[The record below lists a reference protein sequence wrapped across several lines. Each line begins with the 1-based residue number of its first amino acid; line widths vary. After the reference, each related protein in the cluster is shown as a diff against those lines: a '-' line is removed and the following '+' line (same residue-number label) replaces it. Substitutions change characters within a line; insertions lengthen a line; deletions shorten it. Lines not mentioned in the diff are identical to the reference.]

1 MSREARHR
9 LLSIRSSAEGCGWG
23 PGFGPFRVFV
33 VIVCL
38 LVTCLHWD
46 PTVSLGFLA
55 DWPWPFSFWG
65 SCNSRNC
72 HLCLQAWRTT
82 CASLRAAC
90 QLMDFWILLLLPLT
104 SIGHW
109 TLFCVVASASFS
121 SFLWSDP
128 DPQLKSYHQSAG
140 WTFQPHGFA
149 AQNLCY
155 RFREYERVVAQ
166 VMRHFAG
173 FWKPPCSCLWVT
185 MSFDATLGY
194 PGEGPTSSL
203 FSLVSANIG
212 SVMSDTTWKTWNA
225 DCVCLQETRV
235 GKNNIRS
242 ASKLFQTAGFTPCF
256 GQLLP
261 GLWYGDK
268 STKTPCGGALVAG
281 GTAYTQT
288 FEHQQDA
295 SGLFDPLFK
304 TKRFA
309 AAWIQVTPRK
319 KALVISLYATTSAS
333 QDVRIHDSNNQ
344 LFEDIFSFVAQFGQ
358 IPVIIAGD
366 FQAPPMS
373 YPAIANAV
381 CFRSWHDP
389 VAVVDEQGVL
399 SRPLTFSNDGTFAGV
414 GDACTSIDAVLV
426 NDIAFAALHSAEV
439 VQVFGKQH
447 RPIKL
452 VFDCL
457 QSISLGSTLLKLP
470 PSSWRDVKGI
480 CTPHLRSP
488 GMINVRLNLI
498 STLTRSPNGML

>member
-1 MSREARHR
+1 MPHSDIRGKAQPAPSFLWFPPILDPLCLTPRGKLGMLIVFVFRKPVSERITSGLPPNCFRQLALHLVSVNFYRDCGMATNPPR
-9 LLSIRSSAEGCGWG
+9 PRVEVLLLQGAPRTLKLLSTSKMRRA
-23 PGFGPFRVFV
+23 
-33 VIVCL
+33 CL
-38 LVTCLHWD
+38 ILC
-46 PTVSLGFLA
+46 
-55 DWPWPFSFWG
+55 
-65 SCNSRNC
+65 SRPK
-72 HLCLQAWRTT
+72 
-82 CASLRAAC
+82 
-90 QLMDFWILLLLPLT
+90 DLLPL
-104 SIGHW
+104 G
-109 TLFCVVASASFS
+109 
-121 SFLWSDP
+121 
-128 DPQLKSYHQSAG
+128 
-140 WTFQPHGFA
+140 
-149 AQNLCY
+149 
-155 RFREYERVVAQ
+155 
-166 VMRHFAG
+166 
-173 FWKPPCSCLWVT
+173 
-185 MSFDATLGY
+185 
-194 PGEGPTSSL
+194 
-203 FSLVSANIG
+203 
-212 SVMSDTTWKTWNA
+212 
-225 DCVCLQETRV
+225 
-235 GKNNIRS
+235 
-242 ASKLFQTAGFTPCF
+242 SKLP
-256 GQLLP
+256 P
-261 GLWYGDK
+261 
-268 STKTPCGGALVAG
+268 V
-281 GTAYTQT
+281 
-288 FEHQQDA
+288 
-295 SGLFDPLFK
+295 
-304 TKRFA
+304 
-309 AAWIQVTPRK
+309 RK
-319 KALVISLYATTSAS
+319 PLVISLYATTSAS